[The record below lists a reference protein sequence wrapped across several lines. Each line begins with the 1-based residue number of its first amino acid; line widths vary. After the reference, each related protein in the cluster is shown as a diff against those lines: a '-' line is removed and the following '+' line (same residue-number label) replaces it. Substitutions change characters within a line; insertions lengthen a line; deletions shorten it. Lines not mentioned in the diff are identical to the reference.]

1 MASIEL
7 LPKRFQ
13 FRIHDRSEVSSSGQM
28 ARGIAAIMAQSGTE
42 DTITKSLVNQ
52 LAQYAAYHG
61 DSHNIV
67 SHLVG
72 IPLIVVAVAALI
84 LHPAY
89 GTTAL
94 TLSPVL
100 LVASAATIFYRLDV
114 RFGMTMAV
122 LLALST
128 WAGQAVVAQSTSL

>member
-1 MASIEL
+1 
-7 LPKRFQ
+7 
-13 FRIHDRSEVSSSGQM
+13 
-28 ARGIAAIMAQSGTE
+28 MAQSGTE
-42 DTITKSLVNQ
+42 DTITKSLVSQ
-52 LAQYAAYHG
+52 LAQYAAYHR

-72 IPLIVVAVAALI
+72 VPLIVVAVAAPI
-84 LHPAY
+84 LRPAY

-100 LVASAATIFYRLDV
+100 LVASAATIFYRLDA

-128 WAGQAVVAQSTSL
+128 WAGQAVVGQSTSL